1 MRYNIFQGNY
11 HEYIDLYNEAAKLNG
26 FPDASMMKVDPY
38 ESKTFIQEMEDTWQ
52 VEHWEKFA
60 YHALTQWRSDN
71 LSVELH
77 SLFSVATVYCRDK
90 MRPQMGLFVTSRQ
103 PTVGIL
109 NQFEFDI
116 WDRVRFLSQFSDTFV
131 LIL

>member
-52 VEHWEKFA
+52 VEHWEKVCLSRFNA
-60 YHALTQWRSDN
+60 MAIRQFKRRSA
-71 LSVELH
+71 
-77 SLFSVATVYCRDK
+77 FSVYGRNCLL
-90 MRPQMGLFVTSRQ
+90 P
-103 PTVGIL
+103 
-109 NQFEFDI
+109 
-116 WDRVRFLSQFSDTFV
+116 
-131 LIL
+131 

>member
-52 VEHWEKFA
+52 VEHYWQKVC
-60 YHALTQWRSDN
+60 
-71 LSVELH
+71 LSR
-77 SLFSVATVYCRDK
+77 FNA
-90 MRPQMGLFVTSRQ
+90 MAIRQ
-103 PTVGIL
+103 
-109 NQFEFDI
+109 
-116 WDRVRFLSQFSDTFV
+116 
-131 LIL
+131 

>member
-52 VEHWEKFA
+52 VEKVC
-60 YHALTQWRSDN
+60 
-71 LSVELH
+71 LSR
-77 SLFSVATVYCRDK
+77 FNA
-90 MRPQMGLFVTSRQ
+90 MAIRQ
-103 PTVGIL
+103 
-109 NQFEFDI
+109 
-116 WDRVRFLSQFSDTFV
+116 
-131 LIL
+131 